1 MSPPAGRAGAAGL
14 GQSDFEPWH
23 ICGIIDA
30 CKTMPSKAE
39 GQHCGL
45 MTPTGEFCPEVEH
58 AVQELSR
65 RLYKI
70 ALGE

>member
-1 MSPPAGRAGAAGL
+1 
-14 GQSDFEPWH
+14 
-23 ICGIIDA
+23 
-30 CKTMPSKAE
+30 MPSKAE
-39 GQHCGL
+39 WQHCGL

>member
-1 MSPPAGRAGAAGL
+1 
-14 GQSDFEPWH
+14 
-23 ICGIIDA
+23 
-30 CKTMPSKAE
+30 MPGMEKRQKA
-39 GQHCGL
+39 GL